1 MAKID
6 KKEKAESTDLPL
18 LPKIR
23 LESLDETIEKIV
35 YFTRN
40 CRMNIPI
47 IRKRYNTI
55 PSVTEKQNNNYGC
68 EPTEKNIASILKIQ
82 NGE

>member
-23 LESLDETIEKIV
+23 LESADETIEKIL
-35 YFTRN
+35 YNTRN
-40 CRMNIPI
+40 CQKNIQKI
-47 IRKRYNTI
+47 SELYKAI
-55 PSVTEKQNNNYGC
+55 PPDTEK
-68 EPTEKNIASILKIQ
+68 
-82 NGE
+82 

>member
-23 LESLDETIEKIV
+23 LESADETIEKIL
-35 YFTRN
+35 YNTRN
-40 CRMNIPI
+40 CQKNIQK
-47 IRKRYNTI
+47 IRELYKKI
-55 PSVTEKQNNNYGC
+55 PPDTEKQNNNYRC
-68 EPTEKNIASILKIQ
+68 EQTKGNIASILKIQ

>member
-23 LESLDETIEKIV
+23 LESADETIEKIV
-35 YFTRN
+35 YSTRN

-55 PSVTEKQNNNYGC
+55 PSVTEKQNYNYGC
-68 EPTEKNIASILKIQ
+68 EPTEKSIASILEVQ

>member
-6 KKEKAESTDLPL
+6 KKENAESAGHPPL
-18 LPKIR
+18 TKIR

-55 PSVTEKQNNNYGC
+55 PSVTEKHNYNYGC